1 MLLIN
6 FCQGLELKKTE
17 KEALNKKLL
26 KVFLDEMIE
35 EKLSCLN
42 FDEIEMIFANQ
53 ENRQNYVFS
62 SLLKL
67 YKFGNIEGFI
77 ENLKK
82 HLK

>member
-35 EKLSCLN
+35 EKLRCLSY
-42 FDEIEMIFANQ
+42 DEIEMIFANQ

-67 YKFGNIEGFI
+67 YKFGNI
-77 ENLKK
+77 
-82 HLK
+82 